1 MQRSLGLEI
10 MDDPA
15 VPHEVWER
23 FHRQLG
29 SIHRLV
35 GNQQAILEA
44 LRRDPQPISSVLDI
58 GCGNGELLHEIR
70 RVLRVEV
77 MGIELRPPQRNVFS
91 VPIVEADAIRDRLP
105 EADVA
110 VCVTVLHHLTEDEI
124 VALVRNA
131 GRSVRRLII
140 LDLVRHWLPLA
151 MFTAFLSPLFM
162 RIVAVDGRQSIRRA
176 YTPRELRVTVERALA
191 GSRARVT
198 QKVTPLRS
206 RQMIDICWS

>member
-1 MQRSLGLEI
+1 MRRSLALEI
-10 MDDPA
+10 MDDPL
-15 VPHEVWER
+15 VPREVWER

-29 SIHRLV
+29 SIHRIV
-35 GNQQAILEA
+35 GNHRAILEA
-44 LRRDPQPISSVLDI
+44 LRRDPRPISRVLDI

-70 RVLRVEV
+70 QALRVEV
-77 MGIELRPPQRNVFS
+77 VGIDLRPPQRNVFN

-110 VCVTVLHHLTEDEI
+110 VCMTVFHHLAEDEI

-131 GRSVRRLII
+131 GRSVRRLVI

-162 RIVAVDGRQSIRRA
+162 RIVAVDGRRSIRRA
-176 YTPRELRVTVERALA
+176 YTPPELLAMIERAVA
-191 GSRARVT
+191 GSHAHVT
-198 QKVTPLRS
+198 QTVTPLRS
-206 RQMIDICWS
+206 RQMIDVCWS